1 MKIVWHKH
9 NLMIYSSVCSGHPG
23 KYSYEIPHEYFSGW
37 GDLSGIRDFFS
48 NGDFSSHICCDFFRT
63 AFFFFG
69 EAASSHFFKVTTST
83 HQLLFRSSYFFRA
96 PAELLFQN
104 SHFFRSSYFSRIA
117 TFPEQ
122 NLYRAVTFWEFKV
135 L

>member
-9 NLMIYSSVCSGHPG
+9 NLMIYSSFCSGHPG

-63 AFFFFG
+63 AFFFG

-83 HQLLFRSSYFFRA
+83 HQLLFRSSYFF
-96 PAELLFQN
+96 FQN

>member
-9 NLMIYSSVCSGHPG
+9 NLMIYSSFCSGHPG

-63 AFFFFG
+63 AFFFFWRSCFF
-69 EAASSHFFKVTTST
+69 ALFKVTTST
-83 HQLLFRSSYFFRA
+83 HQLLFRSRYFF
-96 PAELLFQN
+96 FQN
-104 SHFFRSSYFSRIA
+104 SHFFWSSYLSRIA

-122 NLYRAVTFWEFKV
+122 NFYRAVTFWEFKV